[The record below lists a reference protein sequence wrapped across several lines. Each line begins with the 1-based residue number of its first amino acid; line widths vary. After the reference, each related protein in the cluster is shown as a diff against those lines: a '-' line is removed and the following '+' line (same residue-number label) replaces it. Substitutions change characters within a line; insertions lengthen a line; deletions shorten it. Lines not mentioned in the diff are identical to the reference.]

1 MSAPYQAVRSKDGYF
16 VMGATNQKL
25 WRLLCDTLGR
35 QELVDDPRFANIPA
49 RLANRPVLIE
59 ELEKSFVT
67 RTSDEWVELLLA
79 VGIPA
84 GTMYTYPE
92 AFESAHGSSE
102 EHTSDIQPLMRH

>member
-1 MSAPYQAVRSKDGYF
+1 MLDSLFKLYVNHRSLHVLTRTCPTRRSSD
-16 VMGATNQKL
+16 
-25 WRLLCDTLGR
+25 RGR
-35 QELVDDPRFANIPA
+35 QELVDDPRFADIPA

-67 RTSDEWVELLLA
+67 KTSDEWVELLLA

-92 AFESAHGSSE
+92 ADRKSTRLNSS
-102 EHTSDIQPLMRH
+102 H

>member
-1 MSAPYQAVRSKDGYF
+1 
-16 VMGATNQKL
+16 MGATNHKL

-35 QELVDDPRFANIPA
+35 QELVDDPRFADIPA

-92 AFESAHGSSE
+92 AFESAHGKHRQMRMDIDRKSTRLNSS
-102 EHTSDIQPLMRH
+102 H

>member
-35 QELVDDPRFANIPA
+35 QELVDDPRFADIPA
-49 RLANRPVLIE
+49 RLAHRPVLIE
-59 ELEKSFVT
+59 ELEKSLVT
-67 RTSDEWVELLLA
+67 KTSDEWVELLLA
-79 VGIPA
+79 VGITA

-92 AFESAHGSSE
+92 AFERDRKSTRLNFS
-102 EHTSDIQPLMRH
+102 Q